1 MPSTIKEVARLRM
14 RFLDCFR
21 YIPPW
26 VSSELD
32 QIDEVF
38 GGDLFQDVVE
48 TNRKMLEALAN
59 TMYDQTML
67 PETIMVDGVTCSRRC
82 SRSELAS

>member
-59 TMYDQTML
+59 TMYD
-67 PETIMVDGVTCSRRC
+67 
-82 SRSELAS
+82 